1 MDTLDKTEWDV
12 LIVGTGLQ
20 QSLLALALSRSDKK
34 ILHIDEND
42 YYGGAEAAFSLQE
55 AENWVAKVRAGDSA
69 AFSLA
74 TFQRPAPASATA
86 SLSPSRAY
94 SLALSPQIIYARSAL
109 IKYLISSR
117 VYRQLEFMAVG
128 SWWVYTSETDH
139 DASTTSFGEPTQ
151 TGKLLKVPNGREDVF
166 QDHDLDFK
174 AKRALMKFLR
184 FIVEYEEQT
193 ETWEA
198 YRAKPFAVFLSEQF
212 KITSRLQAPFLALSL
227 SSSSPSSTATEYALP
242 RVARHL
248 RSIGAL
254 GAGFGA
260 IIPKWGGLSEVS
272 QVGCRASAVGGAVYV
287 LGKSLGDNAST
298 SSESTGNSDSISIRL
313 KDGEVV
319 TTRWVVGESSKEQ
332 GDELLCRSIAVASSP
347 LASLFPPIADEAPP
361 PATAVVFFPSGSL
374 SMAQPEDSV
383 EELPPVYIHVHS
395 SDTGECP
402 RGQSVLYGSTALSGE
417 PGLQLL
423 RLATD
428 TLLSSVTDTDASLL
442 YYVHY
447 QQNASS
453 DSSLLPKLDD
463 HVLNFAPPP
472 LDQAF
477 EDSILDRVKNVWQQ
491 ISDDDPDSFLVF
503 ADREVYD
510 DDE

>member
-1 MDTLDKTEWDV
+1 MDTLDKTDWDV

-55 AENWVAKVRAGDSA
+55 AEQWVEKVNAGDSA
-69 AFSLA
+69 AFSHA
-74 TFQRPAPASATA
+74 SVQRPAPASSAA

-128 SWWVYTSETDH
+128 SWWVFSPETGDQ
-139 DASTTSFGEPTQ
+139 DASPIPTPQ
-151 TGKLLKVPNGREDVF
+151 PSRPGKLLKVPNGREDVF
-166 QDHDLDFK
+166 QDHDLEFK

-184 FIVEYEEQT
+184 FVAEYEEQAEIWDEHRT
-193 ETWEA
+193 
-198 YRAKPFAVFLSEQF
+198 RPFTMFLSEQF
-212 KITSRLQAPFLALSL
+212 KIPPRLQAPFLALSL
-227 SSSSPSSTATEYALP
+227 SNASLNLVTTEYALP

-260 IIPKWGGLSEVS
+260 IVPKWGGMSEVS

-287 LGKSLGDNAST
+287 LGKSLGGNANT
-298 SSESTGNSDSISIRL
+298 ELGDSESTTLRL
-313 KDGEVV
+313 KDGEVI
-319 TTRWVVGESSKEQ
+319 TARWVVGESSKEKV
-332 GDELLCRSIAVASSP
+332 DEQLCRSIAIVSSP
-347 LASLFPPIADEAPP
+347 LTSLFPPIADEAPP
-361 PATAVVFFPSGSL
+361 PATAIVFFPSGSL
-374 SMAQPEDSV
+374 SLSEPDQSNA
-383 EELPPVYIHVHS
+383 ELPPVYIHIHS
-395 SDTGECP
+395 SDTSECP
-402 RGQSVLYGSTALSGE
+402 RGQSVLYGSTSL
-417 PGLQLL
+417 PGNTGLELL
-423 RLATD
+423 RVATE
-428 TLLSSVTDTDASLL
+428 TLLASVTDADASVL
-442 YYVHY
+442 YSIQY
-447 QQNASS
+447 QQQTTASNS
-453 DSSLLPKLDD
+453 PLSPGSND
-463 HVLNFAPPP
+463 HILNFTPPP

-477 EDSILDRVKNVWQQ
+477 DDSILDRVKDVWQQ
-491 ISDDDPDSFLVF
+491 ITDDDHDSFLVF